1 VRTTLT
7 LDKDVADR
15 LAREARRSGRSFKEI
30 VNDAIRTGLDAKRAR
45 PAATP
50 FRVVA
55 KDLGALRPGVS
66 LDSVVRVLEA
76 VDGADAP

>member
-30 VNDAIRTGLDAKRAR
+30 VNEAIRTGLDAKRAR
-45 PAATP
+45 QAATP

-55 KDLGALRPGVS
+55 RNLGVLRPGVS
-66 LDSVVRVLEA
+66 LDSVARVLEA

>member
-1 VRTTLT
+1 MRTTLT

-66 LDSVVRVLEA
+66 LDSVARVLEA

>member
-1 VRTTLT
+1 M
-7 LDKDVADR
+7 
-15 LAREARRSGRSFKEI
+15 LAAPMKLVPKATRSPSFKEI

-50 FRVVA
+50 FRVIA
-55 KDLGALRPGVS
+55 RDLGALRPGVS
-66 LDSVVRVLEA
+66 LDSVARVLEA